1 MWNNF
6 GIAIHDKFITCF
18 EVENK
23 FQNCIFFPIKQN
35 PPPISLTSSPT
46 QSFWVKYIAQFP
58 AQGNTELYLWPKWSF
73 SPYVSACW
81 VSRWDFLEASGWLTM
96 CWADGLHWGNKSE
109 GFGTQQ
115 ISCACSWCSPYPP
128 PGIPWWHGNP
138 CSFAASWFLLMFRCV
153 LWSVPACGI
162 P

>member
-6 GIAIHDKFITCF
+6 GVAIHDKFITCF
-18 EVENK
+18 KVENK
-23 FQNCIFFPIKQN
+23 FQNYVFFPIKQN
-35 PPPISLTSSPT
+35 PPTHIPHQLIHSLILSEICSSVPCR
-46 QSFWVKYIAQFP
+46 
-58 AQGNTELYLWPKWSF
+58 NTELYLWPEWSLL
-73 SPYVSACW
+73 PYASACW

-96 CWADGLHWGNKSE
+96 CWADGLYQGNKSE

-153 LWSVPACGI
+153 LWSVPGCGI

>member
-1 MWNNF
+1 MWSNF
-6 GIAIHDKFITCF
+6 GIAIPDKFITCF

-23 FQNCIFFPIKQN
+23 FWNCRFFPTKQN
-35 PPPISLTSSPT
+35 PHPYPSQLTILSEICSSVPCR
-46 QSFWVKYIAQFP
+46 
-58 AQGNTELYLWPKWSF
+58 NTELYLWPKWVPFTLCLSLLGF
-73 SPYVSACW
+73 
-81 VSRWDFLEASGWLTM
+81 RWNFLEASGWLIM

-109 GFGTQQ
+109 GFGTLQ

-138 CSFAASWFLLMFRCV
+138 CLFAVPWFLLMLRGV
-153 LWSVPACGI
+153 LWSMPACGI